1 MNSIK
6 SRGAPVVAFGL
17 RGEAPGVAM
26 IRVPSLRN
34 LCGIGAKIPA
44 QAEFERGTPGF
55 DTVHALISCERN
67 VQIYDKGLTNERC
80 RPPTIRTAGQRV

>member
-6 SRGAPVVAFGL
+6 SRDAPVVAFGL

-34 LCGIGAKIPA
+34 LCGIRAKIPA

-55 DTVHALISCERN
+55 DTVHALISCEGMYKFVTR
-67 VQIYDKGLTNERC
+67 G
-80 RPPTIRTAGQRV
+80 

>member
-26 IRVPSLRN
+26 IQVPSLRN
-34 LCGIGAKIPA
+34 SCGIRAKIPA

-55 DTVHALISCERN
+55 
-67 VQIYDKGLTNERC
+67 
-80 RPPTIRTAGQRV
+80 